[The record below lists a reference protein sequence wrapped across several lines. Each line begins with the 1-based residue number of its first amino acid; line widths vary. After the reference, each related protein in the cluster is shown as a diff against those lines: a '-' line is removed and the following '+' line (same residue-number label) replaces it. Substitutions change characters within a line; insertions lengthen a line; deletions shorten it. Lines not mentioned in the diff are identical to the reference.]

1 MKKKRRTNT
10 DGGFADYVLKGF
22 LPVLLALLL
31 AGGGG
36 SSAAGRL
43 LRVSAA
49 MTSLFDAASVLKK
62 ASSDG
67 GSIKNGAFI
76 QNGASDALASSS
88 SVSSKIP
95 PDILKLINEAES
107 KYAEASND
115 GQIIEA
121 DYSQKNATAEY
132 DGIYLRNTTKTRSVN
147 IGEML
152 EKKVYADNISGEP
165 AVLIYHT
172 HTSETYE
179 LLDRGFYTKERES
192 RSSDSAENMIRVG
205 EEICRALEENG
216 FKAIHDKTVYDEQY
230 GGAYDRSRAN
240 VSKILKDNP
249 SVCVVLDIHRDAIY
263 QKDGARIKPVAAVD
277 GEKAAQIM
285 LISGCEEGIIT
296 DFPNW
301 EKNLAFALN
310 LQKRLSKDCPSLMR
324 PLMFCSRK
332 YNMDLTPCAL
342 SVEIGSDA
350 NTLSE
355 AVYSARLFA
364 DSLSEFLKEYKTDE

>member
-10 DGGFADYVLKGF
+10 DGCFADYVLKGF

-31 AGGGG
+31 AGGGV
-36 SSAAGRL
+36 SSAAGKL

-49 MTSLFDAASVLKK
+49 MTSLFDAVSILKK
-62 ASSDG
+62 VSSADSDIKSGAFLQNGVSDSLAASST
-67 GSIKNGAFI
+67 
-76 QNGASDALASSS
+76 
-88 SVSSKIP
+88 VSSKIP
-95 PDILKLINEAES
+95 SDILKLINEAER
-107 KYAEASND
+107 KYAESSND

-152 EKKVYADNISGEP
+152 GKKVYADNISGEP

-179 LLDRGFYTKERES
+179 LLDRGFYTKERDS

-205 EEICRALEENG
+205 EEMCRVLEENG
-216 FKAIHDKTVYDEQY
+216 FKTIHDKTVYDEQY
-230 GGAYDRSRAN
+230 VGAYDRSRGN
-240 VSKILKDNP
+240 VSRILKDNP
-249 SVCVVLDIHRDAIY
+249 SVCVVLDIHRDSIY

-285 LISGCEEGIIT
+285 LISGCEEGPIT

-310 LQKRLSKDCPSLMR
+310 LQNRLSKDCPSLMR

-332 YNMDLTPCAL
+332 YNMDLMPCAL

-355 AVYSARLFA
+355 AVISARLFA
-364 DSLSEFLKEYKTDE
+364 DSLSEFLKEYKTNE